1 MMAASPGSA
10 ETSEAV
16 DDQPPSGENAYRV
29 SLDVFEGPLDLL
41 LYLIRKEQVSIYDIP
56 IGRITEQ
63 YLETLKLIQEL
74 NLDLAG
80 EFLVMAAT
88 LLHIKSRLLLP
99 SPPAEE
105 GAESGVDPRAE
116 LVQALLEYQRFRLA
130 AEQLATRPLLGRDEF
145 VRGGLGQD
153 PLGDEGEPRV
163 AAGIVDLVTA
173 FRDLLGR
180 LVGTDAHQV
189 FLESISL
196 ADRISQV
203 LDMLPAEGS
212 LLFEDLFRAFL
223 SEAKPGTERYELVV
237 TFLSILELVRIRVV
251 RATQERAFGPIRLE
265 RSVALDA
272 GEEARVA
279 SEIARIEDY
288 ED

>member
-1 MMAASPGSA
+1 MSDTGAGDAPEGG
-10 ETSEAV
+10 

-29 SLDVFEGPLDLL
+29 TLDVFEGPLDLL

-74 NLDLAG
+74 NLDVAG

-99 SPPAEE
+99 TPPSED
-105 GAESGVDPRAE
+105 GTGDQGPDPRAE

-153 PLGDEGEPRV
+153 PLGDEPDPRV
-163 AAGIVDLVTA
+163 AAGILDLVTA
-173 FRDLLGR
+173 FRGLLER
-180 LVGTDAHQV
+180 LVGTDAHQI
-189 FLESISL
+189 FLESVSL
-196 ADRISQV
+196 TDRINDV
-203 LDMLPAEGS
+203 LDLLPPEGS
-212 LLFEDLFRAFL
+212 LLFEELFRPFL
-223 SEAKPGTERYELVV
+223 AAARPGTERYEMVV
-237 TFLSILELVRIRVV
+237 TFLAILELVRIRVM
-251 RATQERAFGPIRLE
+251 RATQERAFGPIVLE

-272 GEEARVA
+272 DEEARVA
-279 SEIARIEDY
+279 DEIARIE
-288 ED
+288 E